1 MLECMRHPLLLF
13 LAVTLQA
20 QSSAPALLEE
30 ARSQPV
36 EVFADI
42 AFQLLPRLS
51 PAAKTNTLTEI
62 FERAGEARSSFPSR
76 YPDIDALD
84 ALSLRSRAV
93 RTILSLD
100 GKRGRQLFESM
111 SYPNV
116 PRPTCEEVVAPNAGI
131 YMDTVEAVFRQG
143 QFSDSEREKRVPWTL
158 VIDAVRGAGSAAEIA
173 AAAQRLAPFAR
184 SEREQAEMT
193 AALAFGLAV
202 QDSDR
207 AFTGMPPT
215 RLVGSLVGAGSFL
228 RHVNQ
233 LPLLSALRKYLVRQL
248 TSERCELTSPTDL
261 EGVEAFNQAISGR
274 RDITPLS
281 ADELKAAQRKGKPN
295 APDVDTA
302 FLALERR
309 LNALASRK
317 PGVDIDEL
325 HTAAAWREQ
334 VLQVLSGIETWNGA
348 SGRDSVEI
356 ACDKLKLFKT
366 VLAVAP
372 SGVIY
377 QTAMSDAVK
386 ILGDSVLLM
395 QFPETWVSEVR
406 DLLVLAKV
414 LTASRATNTKTTG
427 SPHQAELEIADQ
439 FADSKLPALSIYGRL
454 LLLGQAPTAR

>member
-1 MLECMRHPLLLF
+1 MLECMRHALLLF
-13 LAVTLQA
+13 LAITLQA

-62 FERAGEARSSFPSR
+62 FGRAGEARSSFPSR

-173 AAAQRLAPFAR
+173 AASQRLAPFAR

-193 AALAFGLAV
+193 AALAFGLSAGFRPRV
-202 QDSDR
+202 HGHAADQARRISCR
-207 AFTGMPPT
+207 RGQLSTSRQPT
-215 RLVGSLVGAGSFL
+215 PF
-228 RHVNQ
+228 
-233 LPLLSALRKYLVRQL
+233 ALRAAQ
-248 TSERCELTSPTDL
+248 
-261 EGVEAFNQAISGR
+261 ISG
-274 RDITPLS
+274 
-281 ADELKAAQRKGKPN
+281 AAIDLR
-295 APDVDTA
+295 
-302 FLALERR
+302 AL
-309 LNALASRK
+309 
-317 PGVDIDEL
+317 
-325 HTAAAWREQ
+325 
-334 VLQVLSGIETWNGA
+334 
-348 SGRDSVEI
+348 
-356 ACDKLKLFKT
+356 
-366 VLAVAP
+366 
-372 SGVIY
+372 
-377 QTAMSDAVK
+377 
-386 ILGDSVLLM
+386 
-395 QFPETWVSEVR
+395 
-406 DLLVLAKV
+406 
-414 LTASRATNTKTTG
+414 
-427 SPHQAELEIADQ
+427 
-439 FADSKLPALSIYGRL
+439 
-454 LLLGQAPTAR
+454 